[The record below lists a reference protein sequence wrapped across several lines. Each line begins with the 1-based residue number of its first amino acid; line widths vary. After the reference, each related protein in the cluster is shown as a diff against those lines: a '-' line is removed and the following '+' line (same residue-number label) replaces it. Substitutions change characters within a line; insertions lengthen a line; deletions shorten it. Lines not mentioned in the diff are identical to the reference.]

1 MKSVISLSLLVLIL
15 FSCGENDYVVG
26 TKLNPLEN
34 LSVEEAFHME
44 SVGKCSANTRKHKAM
59 SFTGLITEDVAGDRF
74 VAQVLITLYRQTKT
88 YDLSYSEYPFPSNI
102 DQSIYSTSFTQTY
115 DVVDNELILNNFGT
129 IRATVENDKI
139 SPHIKITN
147 VVRNV
152 IETST
157 KIGRAV
163 YYSDD
168 DVVNEC
174 TP

>member
-1 MKSVISLSLLVLIL
+1 MKSVISLSLLLLIL
-15 FSCGENDYVVG
+15 FSCGENDYVIG

-44 SVGKCSANTRKHKAM
+44 SVGKCSANNRKHKAM
-59 SFTGLITEDVAGDRF
+59 SFTGLITEDVAGERF

-88 YDLSYSEYPFPSNI
+88 YYLSYSEYPFPSNI

-115 DVVDNELILNNFGT
+115 DDVDNELILSNFGI

-139 SPHIKITN
+139 SPHIEITN

-157 KIGRAV
+157 EIGRAV

-174 TP
+174 L